1 VAVLLVSEIE
11 KFEACSTG
19 LPAVQL
25 APANA
30 AKRAALLWARA
41 KRRRFQ
47 PGPIHMYA
55 LHNLMTTPFQTA
67 LCGELVQ
74 QVQDSIKLNA
84 LAGSG

>member
-1 VAVLLVSEIE
+1 MSEIE

-41 KRRRFQ
+41 KRFQ
-47 PGPIHMYA
+47 LGPIHMYA

-67 LCGELVQ
+67 VIVLH
-74 QVQDSIKLNA
+74 
-84 LAGSG
+84 